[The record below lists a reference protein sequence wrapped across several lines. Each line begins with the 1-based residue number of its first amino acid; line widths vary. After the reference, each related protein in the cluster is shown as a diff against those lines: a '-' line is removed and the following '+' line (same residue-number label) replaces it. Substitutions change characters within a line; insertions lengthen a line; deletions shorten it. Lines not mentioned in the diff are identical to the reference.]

1 MSVILICDVIKRRVP
16 LATTALVMKMPNVTM
31 YATILA
37 IFEKAL
43 TVAALA
49 NEPEVSFGGLVR
61 NRSHAFLSSSL
72 MMTIVR
78 LLEEKLCWI

>member
-1 MSVILICDVIKRRVP
+1 M
-16 LATTALVMKMPNVTM
+16 TALVIKMPKVTK

-49 NEPEVSFGGLVR
+49 NEPVVSLGGLVR
-61 NRSHAFLSSSL
+61 NGSQAFLSSSL
-72 MMTIVR
+72 
-78 LLEEKLCWI
+78 EEAKIFKMLFNREKITRGKALQGI